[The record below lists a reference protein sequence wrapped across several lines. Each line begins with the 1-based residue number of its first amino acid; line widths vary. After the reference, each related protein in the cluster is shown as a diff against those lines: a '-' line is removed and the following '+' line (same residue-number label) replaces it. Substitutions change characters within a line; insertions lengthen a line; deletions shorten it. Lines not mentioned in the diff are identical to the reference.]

1 MGMSYSIQFTPRAVR
16 DLEDLPKPDQVRV
29 APRIDALASTPRPAG
44 CKKLEGDERLYRIR
58 VGDFRVIY
66 RIEDRKLIVLV
77 IRIGNRRDIYR

>member
-1 MGMSYSIQFTPRAVR
+1 MGMSYSIQFTARAVR
-16 DLEDLPKPDQVRV
+16 DLEDLPKPDQVRI
-29 APRIDALASTPRPAG
+29 AARIDALAATPRPAG
-44 CKKLEGDERLYRIR
+44 CKKLESKERLYRIR